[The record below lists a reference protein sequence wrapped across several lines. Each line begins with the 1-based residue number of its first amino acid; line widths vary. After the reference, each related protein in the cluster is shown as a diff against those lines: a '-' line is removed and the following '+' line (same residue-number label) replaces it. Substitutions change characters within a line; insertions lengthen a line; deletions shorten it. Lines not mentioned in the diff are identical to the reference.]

1 MNTTSCQ
8 KFFKNFHKFTE
19 DYNKEI
25 LEKIVTTLSLNEEDK
40 NKLTEL
46 FSTMCSKADIMTVK
60 NAPKKKRAP
69 TAYNLFMKD
78 MIKELRQKHPDID
91 KKELMSMGAREW
103 QKQKT
108 KDSKDSKDPKDPK
121 DSKKK

>member
-25 LEKIVTTLSLNEEDK
+25 LEKVVTTLSLNDEDK
-40 NKLTEL
+40 TKLTEL
-46 FSTMCSKADIMTVK
+46 FSTLSSKADCMTVK

-103 QKQKT
+103 QSKKL
-108 KDSKDSKDPKDPK
+108 KDAKDAAKDA
-121 DSKKK
+121 SKKK